1 VTEVDDSPELEAL
14 FQVFDR
20 IAPEV
25 LDQQISQMSRELI
38 RRETENKLATY
49 HPYPKQADF
58 HAAGKKY
65 RERLLSAAN
74 QVGKT
79 LSAGAEVA
87 MHLTQRYP
95 DWWEGKTFDKPG
107 PWWVAGITAE
117 STRDNPQRILMGRV
131 GQWGTGMIPKD
142 AIVGDPSRNRSVAD
156 GIDMVKIKHGGG
168 GDVQAGE
175 STVQFKAYNQGRAK
189 FQGET
194 LQGAWCD
201 EEMDDPEIY
210 TEILTRTNVGMG
222 PVLMTFTPL
231 MGVTEVVRRF
241 IIDKIPGT
249 YVVNMTIDDA
259 EHFSPEDRAAI
270 ISTYKPH
277 EMEARTKGIP
287 SRGSGAVFPIALESI
302 LCDSFPIPDHWA
314 QVCGIDFG
322 WDHPSAGVK
331 LAFNRDTDELYV
343 TAAYREREQTP
354 VLFSAAVKPW
364 GDWIPWAWPHD
375 GKQSGGK
382 FDLKDQVQLATLYR
396 QHGLKMHL
404 THATFE
410 NGDNGVEAGITE
422 MLERMQTGR
431 LLVFRELHEWQEEFE
446 LYHRKDGIIV
456 KEHDDLLAATRYA
469 MMMRR
474 IAKTKAEANP
484 KKRVEPR
491 GESIFNRG
499 QEHSWMG

>member
-1 VTEVDDSPELEAL
+1 MNFDAL
-14 FQVFDR
+14 DEIFDQ

-25 LDQQISQMSRELI
+25 LETALREIPRELD
-38 RRETENKLATY
+38 RRESANKLANY
-49 HPYPKQADF
+49 QPYPKQAEF
-58 HAAGKKY
+58 HAAGAKY
-65 RERLLSAAN
+65 RERLMASAN

-87 MHLTQRYP
+87 MHLTGRYP
-95 DWWEGKTFDKPG
+95 EWWEGKRFEKGG

-117 STRDNPQRILMGRV
+117 STRDNPQRILLGRV

-142 AIVGDPSRNRSVAD
+142 CIIGEPSRNRSVAD
-156 GIDMVKIKHGGG
+156 GVDMVKIKHVSGT
-168 GDVQAGE
+168 E
-175 STVQFKAYNQGRAK
+175 STCQFKAYNQGRAK

-201 EEMDDPEIY
+201 EEMDDPGIY

-241 IIDKIPGT
+241 IIDKVPGSF
-249 YVVNMTIDDA
+249 VINMTIDDA
-259 EHFSPEDRAAI
+259 AHFSPEDRAAI
-270 ISTYKPH
+270 IATYKPH

-287 SRGSGAVFPIALESI
+287 SRGSGAVFPIKLDDI
-302 LCDSFPIPDHWA
+302 LCDSFPIPEHWA

-322 WDHPSAGVK
+322 WDHPSAGVR

-343 TAAYREREQTP
+343 TAIHREREQTP
-354 VLFSAAVKPW
+354 MMFASAVKHW
-364 GDWIPWAWPHD
+364 GEWIPWAWPHD

-382 FDLKDQVQLATLYR
+382 FDLKDQPQLAQMYR
-396 QHGLKMHL
+396 AHGLKMHM
-404 THATFE
+404 THSTFE
-410 NGDNGVEAGITE
+410 NGDNGVEAGISE
-422 MLERMQTGR
+422 MLERFQTGR
-431 LLVFRELHEWQEEFE
+431 LLVFRELREWQEEFE

-474 IAKTKAEANP
+474 IAKTRAECEP
-484 KKRVEPR
+484 KKRVEKR
-491 GESIFNRG
+491 EQSVFHQG
-499 QEHSWMG
+499 QEQGWMA

>member
-1 VTEVDDSPELEAL
+1 MNFDAL
-14 FQVFDR
+14 DEIFDQ

-25 LDQQISQMSRELI
+25 LETALREIPRELD
-38 RRETENKLATY
+38 RRVAENRLANY
-49 HPYPKQADF
+49 KPYPKQAEF

-95 DWWEGKTFDKPG
+95 DWWEGRTFDKPG

-117 STRDNPQRILMGRV
+117 STRDNPQRILLGRV
-131 GQWGTGMIPKD
+131 NQWGTGMIPKD
-142 AIVGDPSRNRSVAD
+142 AIVGDPTRNRSVAD
-156 GIDMVKIKHGGG
+156 GVDTITVRHGGG
-168 GDVQAGE
+168 SDVQAGQ
-175 STVQFKAYNQGRAK
+175 STCQFKAYNQERAK

-241 IIDKIPGT
+241 IIDKVPGT
-249 YVVNMTIDDA
+249 HVTNMTIDDA
-259 EHFSPEDRAAI
+259 AHFTPEERAAI
-270 ISTYKPH
+270 VSTYKMH

-287 SRGSGAVFPIALESI
+287 SRGSGAVFPVKLDDI
-302 LCDSFPIPDHWA
+302 LVDSFSIPEHWA
-314 QVCGIDFG
+314 QICGIDFG
-322 WDHPSAGVK
+322 WDHPSAGVR

-343 TAAYREREQTP
+343 TAIHREREQTP
-354 VLFSAAVKPW
+354 MMFASAVKHW
-364 GDWIPWAWPHD
+364 GEWIPWAWPHD

-382 FDLKDQVQLATLYR
+382 FDLKDQPQLAQMYR
-396 QHGLKMHL
+396 AHGLKMHM
-404 THATFE
+404 THSTFE
-410 NGDNGVEAGITE
+410 NGDNGVEAGISE
-422 MLERMQTGR
+422 MLERFQTGR
-431 LLVFRELHEWQEEFE
+431 LLVFRELREWQEEFE

-474 IAKTKAEANP
+474 IAKTRAECEP
-484 KKRVEPR
+484 KKRVETR
-491 GESIFNRG
+491 EQSVFYQG
-499 QEHSWMG
+499 HSEAWMG

>member
-1 VTEVDDSPELEAL
+1 MNDAPDMEAL
-14 FQVFDR
+14 FKIFD
-20 IAPEV
+20 AMPPEV
-25 LDQQISQMSRELI
+25 LDLATREVPRELE
-38 RRETENKLATY
+38 RRKAENQLAQYT
-49 HPYPKQADF
+49 PYPKQREF
-58 HAAGKKY
+58 HAAGHDY

-95 DWWEGKTFDKPG
+95 DWWEGKTFEKPG

-117 STRDNPQRILMGRV
+117 STRDNPQRILLGRV

-142 AIVGDPSRNRSVAD
+142 AIIGDPTRNRSVAD
-156 GIDMVKIKHGGG
+156 GVDTIKVRYGGG
-168 GDVQAGE
+168 GDLQAGE
-175 STVQFKAYNQGRAK
+175 SSCQFKAYNQGRAK

-201 EEMDDPEIY
+201 EEMDDPGIY

-241 IIDKIPGT
+241 IIDKVLGSHVT
-249 YVVNMTIDDA
+249 NMTIDDA
-259 EHFSPEDRAAI
+259 AHFSPEDRAKI
-270 ISTYKPH
+270 IATYKPH

-287 SRGSGAVFPIALESI
+287 SRGSGAVFPVKLEDI
-302 LCDSFPIPDHWA
+302 LCDGFPIPDHWA
-314 QVCGIDFG
+314 QICGIDFG
-322 WDHPSAGVK
+322 WDHPSAGVR

-343 TAAYREREQTP
+343 IATHRAREQTP
-354 VLFSAAVKPW
+354 LMFAGAVKHW
-364 GDWIPWAWPHD
+364 GDWLPWAWPHD

-382 FDLKDQVQLATLYR
+382 FDAKDQVQLATMYR
-396 QHGLKMHL
+396 DHGLHMYM

-410 NGDNGVEAGITE
+410 NGENGVEAGISE

-431 LLVFRELHEWQEEFE
+431 LMVFRELREWQEEFT

-474 IAKTKAEANP
+474 IAKTKAETMP
-484 KKRVEPR
+484 KKTKPNGHLVIDHRND
-491 GESIFNRG
+491 GLG
-499 QEHSWMG
+499 WMG